1 VAAAVDWAVVAF
13 LYESPLLDLEVY
25 RLLTI
30 LEASPALAKYKG
42 DFGPDQNRVRFIR
55 G

>member
-1 VAAAVDWAVVAF
+1 VAF

-30 LEASPALAKYKG
+30 LEASPALAKYIG